1 MQNEFFN
8 ALVAMKILEDR
19 ERDLEEERRQRFAA
33 NCRTDQAFRDMEFF
47 FIDKEMDKLRDTL
60 GEVADRF
67 NLSDEQRQ
75 GYWREIC
82 KALEPAFAAPS
93 GPDKATNVIQSIRIA
108 RDELAKLVLN
118 EKDVAPKSAAK
129 PVGCCPKCRTFWYH
143 YQRFC
148 IGCGFQRIDW

>member
-1 MQNEFFN
+1 MRNEFFN
-8 ALVAMKILEDR
+8 ALVAMKVLEDR
-19 ERDLEEERRQRFAA
+19 EKRLEEERQERFAA

-47 FIDKEMDKLRDTL
+47 FIEKEMDKLRATL
-60 GEVADRF
+60 AEVADRF
-67 NLSDEQRQ
+67 ELSDEQRK

-93 GPDKATNVIQSIRIA
+93 GPDKAKTVIQSIRIA
-108 RDELAKLVLN
+108 GEELTRLIN
-118 EKDVAPKSAAK
+118 QQDVAPQSTTK
-129 PVGCCPKCRTFWYH
+129 PVGCCPKCKTFWYH